1 MTDRSSSAFFSSLIL
16 HGIVVGLIVA
26 LAFTLDSM
34 RPQSPKIFEMVAGAG
49 DNFGATAAPA
59 LGSADGIK
67 LATPAMPAPAPEPEP
82 TPPAPAVATAAP
94 VPAPAPIPAKVIPAK
109 VIPAAKPLPKPV
121 DKSIAASMERA
132 KMRAILKQEAKDKKV
147 ADAEKKRRQ
156 MTEDEFRKQH
166 GPAKAN
172 AVGIAGGVVG
182 GSIANKTGGA
192 GGKALTREEA
202 NELDTYF
209 SALVSKLKDT
219 FESTKPTDVSDKLT
233 AKVAFM
239 VAADGAISQVRILR
253 TSGNDEFDSAA
264 LEAVRHTR
272 GIGPRPDNK
281 GDEISVDFAMHDDTA
296 P

>member
-16 HGIVVGLIVA
+16 HGIVIGVIVA
-26 LAFTLDSM
+26 LAYTFDSM

-82 TPPAPAVATAAP
+82 APPAPAPAVAQAVP
-94 VPAPAPIPAKVIPAK
+94 VPAPKAIPAK

-121 DKSIAASMERA
+121 DKSILATMKRTE
-132 KMRAILKQEAKDKKV
+132 MRATLKQEAKDKKI

-156 MTEDEFRKQH
+156 MTEEQFRKEH
-166 GPAKAN
+166 GPARAN

-182 GSIANKTGGA
+182 GSVANHIGGA

-209 SALVSKLKDT
+209 SALVSRLKDT

-239 VAADGAISQVRILR
+239 VAADGSISQVHILR
-253 TSGNDEFDSAA
+253 SSGNDEFDSAA
-264 LEAVRHTR
+264 MEAVRHTH

>member
-1 MTDRSSSAFFSSLIL
+1 MTDRSSSAFFSSLLL
-16 HGIVVGLIVA
+16 HGLVVGLIVI
-26 LAFTLDSM
+26 LTFTLNSM
-34 RPQSPKIFEMVAGAG
+34 RPASPKIFELVAGAG

-67 LATPAMPAPAPEPEP
+67 LATPVMTAPAPEPEP
-82 TPPAPAVATAAP
+82 APPVAEA
-94 VPAPAPIPAKVIPAK
+94 VPAPAPTPLAAQT
-109 VIPAAKPLPKPV
+109 IPAAKPLPAKAAPAKPA

-132 KMRAILKQEAKDKKV
+132 KMRAVLKQEARDRK
-147 ADAEKKRRQ
+147 AAEAEKKRRQ
-156 MTEDEFRKQH
+156 MTEDEFRKEH

-182 GSIANKTGGA
+182 GSTANKKGGA
-192 GGKALTREEA
+192 GGKALTREEES
-202 NELDTYF
+202 ELDTYF
-209 SALVSKLKDT
+209 SALKSRLRDT
-219 FESTKPTDVSDKLT
+219 FDSTKPTDVSDKLT

-239 VAADGAISQVRILR
+239 VAADGSLSQPRVIHS
-253 TSGNDEFDSAA
+253 SGNAEFDAAA

-281 GDEISVDFAMHDDTA
+281 GEEIALDFGLLTDET